1 MIDLRSDTV
10 TLPSPEMRA
19 AMHAAELGDDV
30 YGEDPTVNALEA
42 RAAEI
47 LGKQASVF
55 VPSGTMGNLLAVM
68 SHTRPGDEIICG
80 RATHTYVAEAA
91 GAARIAGVS
100 TWPVSHVRGCLDPDE
115 VAAGFHPEDDPHYPR
130 TALGLDRAAAPGLG
144 HAARQSCLDRAYRRG
159 EGRARCIWTA
169 LGSSTPRSP
178 SACRRLR
185 SPATPTA

>member
-19 AMHAAELGDDV
+19 AMQAAELGDDV

-47 LGKQASVF
+47 LGKEAS
-55 VPSGTMGNLLAVM
+55 AVRAQR
-68 SHTRPGDEIICG
+68 HDGQPAGGDEPHGPGDEIICG

-130 TALGLDRAAAPGLG
+130 TALVLIEQPHQGWVVPVGNLASIARIGEEKGVPVHMDGARIFNAA
-144 HAARQSCLDRAYRRG
+144 
-159 EGRARCIWTA
+159 IA
-169 LGSSTPRSP
+169 LGV
-178 SACRRLR
+178 RRLR